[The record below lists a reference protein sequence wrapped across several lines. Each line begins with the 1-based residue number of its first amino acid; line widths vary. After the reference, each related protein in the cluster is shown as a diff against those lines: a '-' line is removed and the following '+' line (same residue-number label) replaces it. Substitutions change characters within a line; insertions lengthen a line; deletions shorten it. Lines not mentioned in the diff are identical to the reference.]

1 MAIFTGAGVALA
13 TPFKENGDVN
23 FEKLEELID
32 FQVEN
37 GTDAIIIM
45 GTTGEASTLSHEE
58 QKRKFRLLQE
68 QGQTVQKQQ
77 FTFQKKLSNMG
88 QTDY

>member
-45 GTTGEASTLSHEE
+45 E
-58 QKRKFRLLQE
+58 KLQLYHM
-68 QGQTVQKQQ
+68 KNI
-77 FTFQKKLSNMG
+77 LNA
-88 QTDY
+88 